1 MATHAIEVRGLRKSY
16 KDKAVLKELNLSVQ
30 TGTIFALL
38 GPNGAGKTTLIRI
51 LSTLAS
57 PDAGRASVAGYDVV
71 REKNKVKRSIS
82 LTGQFAAVD
91 EVLTGE
97 ENIRMMCRLTGCTAA
112 EAKARTTEL
121 LKQFQLEEAAGKR
134 AGTYSGGMRRRLDLA
149 LSLVANRP
157 VLFLDE
163 PTTGLD
169 TISRRALWE
178 MILKLKQQGITILLT
193 TQYLEEAD
201 ELADRIAVIHGGRI
215 VAEGTAE
222 ELKSRVG
229 GEVIELRD
237 GKDELIRSIPTS
249 GGLADIRLAMNE
261 LAAQYPA
268 DTRIAIRKPSM
279 DDAFLALTKSPA
291 EAATKT
297 KTKTETETVK
307 EAATR

>member
-1 MATHAIEVRGLRKSY
+1 MIKHAIEVRGLRKSY
-16 KDKAVLKELNLSVQ
+16 KDKAVLKELNLSVPA
-30 TGTIFALL
+30 GTIFALL

-57 PDAGRASVAGYDVV
+57 PDAGRASVAGYDVAQ
-71 REKNKVKRSIS
+71 EKNGVKRSIS

-97 ENIRMMCRLTGCTAA
+97 ENVRMMCRLSGYTSS
-112 EAKARTTEL
+112 EARVRATEL
-121 LKQFQLEEAAGKR
+121 LKQFQLEDAAGKQ
-134 AGTYSGGMRRRLDLA
+134 AKTYSGGMRRRLDLA

-201 ELADRIAVIHGGRI
+201 ELADRIAVIHGGKI
-215 VAEGTAE
+215 VAEGTSE

-229 GEVIELRD
+229 GEVIELRN
-237 GKDELIRSIPTS
+237 GKDELIRSVPTG

-261 LAAQYPA
+261 LAAQYPP
-268 DTRIAIRKPSM
+268 DTRIDIRKPSM
-279 DDAFLALTKSPA
+279 DDVFLALTKAP
-291 EAATKT
+291 
-297 KTKTETETVK
+297 ETEAGSVK
-307 EAATR
+307 EVAAR